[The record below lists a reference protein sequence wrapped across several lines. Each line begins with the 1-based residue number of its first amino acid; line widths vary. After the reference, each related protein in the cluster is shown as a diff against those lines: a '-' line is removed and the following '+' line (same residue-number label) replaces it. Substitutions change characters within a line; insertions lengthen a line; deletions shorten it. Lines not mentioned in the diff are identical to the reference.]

1 MPKGKVS
8 GLSKAAQSACM
19 SSKRN
24 RVIGMPAPYL
34 RRIWLEPSRIAD
46 RAAYPFCLPFL
57 QDEFELSFDRAI
69 TIIVG
74 ENGTGKSTLLEGIA
88 VFAGYDEAGGGKGYM
103 SVDHSKA
110 LEKMDGRLSS
120 ALRASWLP
128 KITNGWFF
136 RAESFFSVARY
147 LDEVNLEEFP
157 DVPGGIPPDFLS
169 HSHGEG
175 FLLFFEERCQK
186 QGIFIFDEP
195 ESALSP
201 ARQMEFLKLMRR
213 MDNSQNCQIIMATH
227 SPVLMAYPNA
237 RLLRLSKY
245 GLEPVTVEQT
255 DHYKVMREF
264 CADPAGFVE
273 AAIDE

>member
-1 MPKGKVS
+1 MAS
-8 GLSKAAQSACM
+8 R
-19 SSKRN
+19 RN
-24 RVIGMPAPYL
+24 RTINLPAPYL
-34 RRIWLEPSRIAD
+34 RRVWLDPSGIAD

-57 QDEFELSFDRAI
+57 QDDFELSFDRSI

-74 ENGTGKSTLLEGIA
+74 ENGTGKSTFLEGIA
-88 VFAGYDEAGGGKGYM
+88 VLAGFDEAGGGKGYKP
-103 SVDHSKA
+103 VDHSSA
-110 LEKMDGRLSS
+110 LEVMGGEVSKV
-120 ALRASWLP
+120 LRASWLP

-136 RAESFFSVARY
+136 RAESFFTVARY
-147 LDEVNLEEFP
+147 LDVAAR
-157 DVPGGIPPDFLS
+157 DVGALGPDFLS

-175 FLLFFEERCQK
+175 FLRFFEERCQR

-213 MDNSQNCQIIMATH
+213 MEDSTICQIVMATH
-227 SPVLMAYPNA
+227 SPMLMAYPGA

-264 CADPAGFVE
+264 CADPAGSWKE
-273 AAIDE
+273 R